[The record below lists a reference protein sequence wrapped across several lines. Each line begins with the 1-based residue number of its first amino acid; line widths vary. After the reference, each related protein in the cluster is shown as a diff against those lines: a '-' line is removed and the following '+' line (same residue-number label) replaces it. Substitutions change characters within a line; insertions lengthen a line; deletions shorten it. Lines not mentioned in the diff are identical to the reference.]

1 MYLVI
6 ADGEQALIIASR
18 SLGQEN
24 GPTVRRLVER
34 NHANRNIEGNLG
46 ACLKEKELA
55 EYLSQW
61 YKFINSETQIE
72 AETSMAFMQQMFSK
86 HEDSV
91 QKKLKSTFKVYFEE
105 PRMVCKFGLEGVPSK
120 HFLVQLKVKDIRI
133 CSRMSTP
140 KNSTITRHQMMFC
153 IKLFSSAKNW
163 HCDFLMIT
171 PMESCQRLWSL

>member
-1 MYLVI
+1 MHLVI

-24 GPTVRRLVER
+24 GPTVRR

-55 EYLSQW
+55 EYLSGL
-61 YKFINSETQIE
+61 YKFINSETQFK
-72 AETSMAFMQQMFSK
+72 AETSMTFMQQMFSK
-86 HEDSV
+86 HVQKHV

-120 HFLVQLKVKDIRI
+120 HFGPAESEGYQNLFKNVYTEKLNNNSPPDDVSKHLKGRVGPRVSD
-133 CSRMSTP
+133 
-140 KNSTITRHQMMFC
+140 
-153 IKLFSSAKNW
+153 A
-163 HCDFLMIT
+163 FLI
-171 PMESCQRLWSL
+171 SW